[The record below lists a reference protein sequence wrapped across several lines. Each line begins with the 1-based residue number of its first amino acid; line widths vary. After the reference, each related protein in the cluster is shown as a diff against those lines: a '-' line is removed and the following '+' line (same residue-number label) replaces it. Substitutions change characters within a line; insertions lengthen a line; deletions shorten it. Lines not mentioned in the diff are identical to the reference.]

1 MPHPGQEIFNPVTGE
16 RVVFRHTSVETG
28 GELVEFDLSLRPF
41 GVVAGLP
48 HRHPQH
54 ETFRVTGG
62 RFAGWIAGDGT
73 ISASAGDG
81 IRIPPWRDHLIVN
94 GGLGHAHARVD
105 VRPGD
110 QFDEFLETVFDL
122 TALRRPAG
130 QSRVE
135 AVKDAVRLADEIGL
149 ELAFL
154 PRSAQPHRTEP
165 ERPRDAPASPPHQ
178 RSTDQDAA
186 RRAGRTTTSNSA
198 D

>member
-1 MPHPGQEIFNPVTGE
+1 MPDPGQEIFNPITGE
-16 RVVFRHTSVETG
+16 RVVFRHTSAETG
-28 GELVEFDLSLRPF
+28 CELVEFDLSLRPL
-41 GVVAGLP
+41 GAVAGLP

-62 RFAGWIAGDGT
+62 RFAGWIAGEGT
-73 ISASAGDG
+73 ISASAGDVV
-81 IRIPPWRDHLIVN
+81 RIPPWRDHLIVN
-94 GGLGHAHARVD
+94 AGLSHAHARVE

-110 QFDEFLETVFDL
+110 RFDEFLETVFEL

-135 AVKDAVRLADEIGL
+135 SVKDAVRLGDEIRL

-154 PRSAQPHRTEP
+154 PRRAQPHRTEHG
-165 ERPRDAPASPPHQ
+165 RPRHDS
-178 RSTDQDAA
+178 D
-186 RRAGRTTTSNSA
+186 SA